1 MQCYHGDAAYK
12 VDMKDLLMIEEE
24 NVEQGIEAPQTDAQA
39 VTDDDVQQPIYNK
52 IQLQDVVNRE
62 KRKAFERGK
71 KEALMQLQQEQ
82 QQQMQDN
89 APQQQQAPMQQQQAP
104 SLGGMQQ
111 MSAADVERMIAEKAP
126 QALQEQMNRL
136 KQEHSINTFVQKMQ
150 VAEQKYPGL
159 EAKLN
164 KLDYEDPSLMRVVDM
179 ANSMENTGDIMNEIL
194 NNTGKMATFLNLS
207 RQPQIAQQAM
217 MELSSSIKTNQDA
230 LAAEKQARDPMN
242 QLKPSS
248 SVGSDNANPSM
259 HDLRKMFSR

>member
-1 MQCYHGDAAYK
+1 
-12 VDMKDLLMIEEE
+12 MIEEE
-24 NVEQGIEAPQTDAQA
+24 NVEQGIEDAPQTDAEA
-39 VTDDDVQQPIYNK
+39 VTDDDMQKPIFNK
-52 IQLQDVVNRE
+52 IQMSDAIKRE
-62 KRKAFERGK
+62 QRKAFERGK

-89 APQQQQAPMQQQQAP
+89 TPQPAPMQQQAP
-104 SLGGMQQ
+104 SLGGMAQ
-111 MSAADVERMIAEKAP
+111 MTPADIERMIAEKAP
-126 QALQEQMNRL
+126 QALQEQMMRL

-164 KLDYEDPSLMRVVDM
+164 KLDYEDPALMRVVEL
-179 ANSMENTGDIMNEIL
+179 ANSMENTGEIMHEIL

-207 RQPQIAQQAM
+207 RQPQMAQQAM
-217 MELSSSIKTNQDA
+217 MELSNSIKTNQEA
-230 LAAEKQARDPMN
+230 VAAEKQARDPMN

-248 SVGSDNANPSM
+248 SVGSDNAEPSM